1 MYGEKKVKQRLKLIG
16 FVHLKMSLP
25 AGLKLRDQYKYLSN
39 DVVIAMLTQ

>member
-16 FVHLKMSLP
+16 FVHLKMLLP